1 MNAAVT
7 TPTSRLAALE
17 SGGASIIMA
26 GLEDTIRRL
35 WPTLKSRVDTLEERK
50 RLLLSQVEE
59 VEAEL
64 EKARQ
69 EFAAIES
76 AAKTLNANLSFDLD
90 AEAEPRAQ
98 FSKLYKYG
106 DVSIKQAARLTLA
119 EFRGGLTSHDLFSR
133 LNRRYFEDK
142 LERTSFSP
150 QLSRLKSDGEVVSA
164 QGGWVLTEKGRQIMA
179 QGRILPYRDEP
190 DTKE

>member
-26 GLEDTIRRL
+26 GLEDTIRQL
-35 WPTLKSRVDTLEERK
+35 WPTFKSRVDTLEERK
-50 RLLLSQVEE
+50 RLLLNQLEDLE
-59 VEAEL
+59 VEL

-76 AAKTLNANLSFDLD
+76 AAKTLNANLSLDLD
-90 AEAEPRAQ
+90 THVEQRPY
-98 FSKLYKYG
+98 FSTLYKYG
-106 DVSIKQAARLTLA
+106 DVPIKQAARLTLA
-119 EFRGGLTSHDLFSR
+119 EFPGGLTSHDLFSR
-133 LNRRYFEDK
+133 LSRRYFEDR

-150 QLSRLKSDGEVVSA
+150 QLSRLKADGEVVSA
-164 QGGWVLTEKGRQIMA
+164 QRGWVLTEKGREIMA

-190 DTKE
+190 DREE